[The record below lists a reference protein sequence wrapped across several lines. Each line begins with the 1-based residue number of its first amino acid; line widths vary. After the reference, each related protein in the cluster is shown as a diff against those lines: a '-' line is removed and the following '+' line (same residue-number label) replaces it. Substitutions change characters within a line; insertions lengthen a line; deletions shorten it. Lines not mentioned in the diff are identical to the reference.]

1 MERHKFKAHHK
12 AWGAAHTG
20 PGVRFICT
28 SDAVDDA
35 DHKGFWTTLALWCT
49 VPRVQRW
56 SRYVAYL
63 YVPYLGYLR
72 VLYTLPWVF
81 ELMLYPRYCV
91 PWVFEGALYLT
102 LIIKTFCVSRCEG
115 VYRV

>member
-49 VPRVQRW
+49 V
-56 SRYVAYL
+56 L
-63 YVPYLGYLR
+63 EYLGCR
-72 VLYTLPWVF
+72 G
-81 ELMLYPRYCV
+81 
-91 PWVFEGALYLT
+91 GAGMSRTFTYLT
-102 LIIKTFCVSRCEG
+102 LGI
-115 VYRV
+115 